1 MPSRQILRKFLTSRY
16 LFSKHPSEVSQTSR
30 FSSIHKLGKLVN
42 YKPKY
47 FSDRLAILNKHRI
60 FQTVN
65 ICQTPRYL
73 FLKHPY
79 PAAGYLDTAF
89 SIHAIQLLGWI
100 RAATILCWGLTR
112 LINTKR
118 YQDSARQASLLQ
130 RLEFPYFSTDSNYL
144 PATIKLLLCQNCRHV
159 WVSWPW
165 ELLLLFLLLNTV
177 CETHLYVR

>member
-1 MPSRQILRKFLTSRY
+1 MPSHQILRKFRTPRY
-16 LFSKHPSEVSQTSR
+16 LFTKHPSEVSQTSR

-60 FQTVN
+60 FQTVR

-100 RAATILCWGLTR
+100 RAATILFPTIR
-112 LINTKR
+112 FRSR
-118 YQDSARQASLLQ
+118 YKGHDTTHGTIHYCARQ
-130 RLEFPYFSTDSNYL
+130 N
-144 PATIKLLLCQNCRHV
+144 
-159 WVSWPW
+159 
-165 ELLLLFLLLNTV
+165 
-177 CETHLYVR
+177 